1 MRTLC
6 RCADCAGCSATPL
19 KFPEKFFITYF
30 FTGFLVPLLGSNSIV
45 KGEYMKIVIHAR
57 HAELA
62 ADFREITEEKLL
74 SMERFSV
81 TIERVEIEILHE
93 QNPRQ
98 GKHSH
103 RVILTSHGSGP
114 LMRAEAAEFND
125 VAAFDAAI
133 KNFELQI
140 RKHHERSKSHDRKTL
155 RNMPIVVNE

>member
-1 MRTLC
+1 
-6 RCADCAGCSATPL
+6 
-19 KFPEKFFITYF
+19 
-30 FTGFLVPLLGSNSIV
+30 
-45 KGEYMKIVIHAR
+45 MKIVIHAR

-62 ADFREITEEKLL
+62 EDFREIAQEKLM

-81 TIERVEIEILHE
+81 TIDRVEVEILHE

-98 GKHSH
+98 GKHAH

-125 VAAFDAAI
+125 LASFDEAI

-140 RKHHERSKSHDRKTL
+140 RKHHEKSKSHSRETL
-155 RNMPIVVNE
+155 RNKPLADID

>member
-62 ADFREITEEKLL
+62 ADFREIAEEKLL

>member
-1 MRTLC
+1 
-6 RCADCAGCSATPL
+6 
-19 KFPEKFFITYF
+19 
-30 FTGFLVPLLGSNSIV
+30 VPLLGSKKSLR
-45 KGEYMKIVIHAR
+45 GEDMKIVIHAR

-62 ADFREITEEKLL
+62 ADFREIAEEKLR
-74 SMERFSV
+74 SMDRFSV
-81 TIERVEIEILHE
+81 TIERVEVEILHE

-103 RVILTSHGSGP
+103 RVVLTSHGAGP

-140 RKHHERSKSHDRKTL
+140 RKHHERSKSHSRQTL

>member
-1 MRTLC
+1 
-6 RCADCAGCSATPL
+6 
-19 KFPEKFFITYF
+19 
-30 FTGFLVPLLGSNSIV
+30 
-45 KGEYMKIVIHAR
+45 MKIVIHAR

-62 ADFREITEEKLL
+62 EDFREIAQEKLM

-81 TIERVEIEILHE
+81 TIDRVEVEILHE

-98 GKHSH
+98 GKHAH

-125 VAAFDAAI
+125 LAAFDEAI

-140 RKHHERSKSHDRKTL
+140 RKHHEKSKSHSRETL
-155 RNMPIVVNE
+155 RNKPLVDID

>member
-1 MRTLC
+1 
-6 RCADCAGCSATPL
+6 
-19 KFPEKFFITYF
+19 
-30 FTGFLVPLLGSNSIV
+30 
-45 KGEYMKIVIHAR
+45 MKIVIHAR

-62 ADFREITEEKLL
+62 EDFRELAEAKLM

-81 TIERVEIEILHE
+81 KIDRVEVEILHE

-125 VAAFDAAI
+125 LAAFDEAI

-140 RKHHERSKSHDRKTL
+140 RKHHERSKSHDRETL
-155 RNMPIVVNE
+155 RNKPLADID

>member
-1 MRTLC
+1 
-6 RCADCAGCSATPL
+6 
-19 KFPEKFFITYF
+19 
-30 FTGFLVPLLGSNSIV
+30 VPLLEHKV
-45 KGEYMKIVIHAR
+45 DFKGENMKIVIHAR

-62 ADFREITEEKLL
+62 EDFRQIAEEKLL

-81 TIERVEIEILHE
+81 VIDRVEVEILHE

-125 VAAFDAAI
+125 VAAFDAAV
-133 KNFELQI
+133 KNFEPQI
-140 RKHHERSKSHDRKTL
+140 RKHHEKSKSHSRETL
-155 RNMPIVVNE
+155 RNKPVDISD

>member
-1 MRTLC
+1 
-6 RCADCAGCSATPL
+6 
-19 KFPEKFFITYF
+19 
-30 FTGFLVPLLGSNSIV
+30 
-45 KGEYMKIVIHAR
+45 MKIVIHAR

-62 ADFREITEEKLL
+62 EDFREIEQEKLM

-81 TIERVEIEILHE
+81 TIDRVEVEILHE

-98 GKHSH
+98 GKHAH

-125 VAAFDAAI
+125 LAAFDEAI

-140 RKHHERSKSHDRKTL
+140 RKHHEKSKSHSRETL
-155 RNMPIVVNE
+155 RNKPLADID

>member
-1 MRTLC
+1 
-6 RCADCAGCSATPL
+6 
-19 KFPEKFFITYF
+19 
-30 FTGFLVPLLGSNSIV
+30 
-45 KGEYMKIVIHAR
+45 MKNFIHAR

-62 ADFREITEEKLL
+62 EDFREIAEEKLI

-81 TIERVEIEILHE
+81 KIDRVEVEILHE

-125 VAAFDAAI
+125 LAAFDEAV

-140 RKHHERSKSHDRKTL
+140 RKHHERSKSHDRETL
-155 RNMPIVVNE
+155 RNKPLADID